1 MKTKQKTKEIKR
13 EREFKDAERDLKD
26 EFDDILGDDFLDE
39 KALCLTL
46 AEYDED

>member
-13 EREFKDAERDLKD
+13 EREFKDAERDLRN
-26 EFDDILGDDFLDE
+26 EFGDLLGDDFLDE
-39 KALCLTL
+39 EALCLTM